1 MIKLININKIYNEV
15 EVLKDININFRE
27 KELVCIL
34 GPSGSGKST
43 LLNIISAIEKPDSG
57 ELYLGNL
64 NIFKLSKKKQDYYR
78 SNYINFIF
86 QNYNLIKYLNVKD
99 NLNIN
104 SNLKGYKCG
113 LKKLNIIL
121 DKLGI
126 NNLLKQKTNKLSGG
140 EEQRVAIAR
149 SLIGNV
155 KIILADEPTGAL
167 DSVNSIKVME
177 ILKEISKDKL
187 VIMVTHNETLAKKYS
202 DRIIRINDGKIIE
215 DTNPHKV
222 IKNNNFTLKKTK
234 LSLFNTIKMS
244 VKNLSNKKSRTYLTT
259 LAFSIGLISLTLVLA
274 ISSGFNKEIKLFE
287 EKSLYN
293 YPIIISKERLDLNNA
308 FSKNK
313 DTYKEGMIN
322 ISNNSSMLVTNKID
336 NDLINIIE
344 EIDKNLI
351 DGVSYYKEIYTSINE
366 YLYSNPTNN
375 YFELLVGEYPVNN
388 NEVMLLLDNNK
399 SINEIISKY
408 LSIEQIKYEEV
419 LGKEIIINNKKL
431 IISAIVTS
439 NNNYFSDSSGIIY
452 NPDVFTEEINDI
464 YIFPK
469 DYKSK
474 LLIKDKLSNYNIVDD
489 SLTVVNMTKG
499 FVNGI
504 SYVLIAFS
512 IISLIVS
519 IIMISIITYISV
531 LERLHEIGILK
542 SLGAT
547 SRDIKRL
554 FLSENLIIGII
565 SGVLTLEIS
574 KLIGKVINNF
584 INSKIGLNNIIAIN
598 SKIILFIFLLGL
610 LLTLVAGLIP
620 ARIASKKKI
629 IEILKNN

>member
-1 MIKLININKIYNEV
+1 MIKLININKTYNEV
-15 EVLKDININFRE
+15 EVLKDIKINFRE

-43 LLNIISAIEKPDSG
+43 LLNIISAIEKPDNG

-126 NNLLKQKTNKLSGG
+126 KNLLKQKTNKLSGG
-140 EEQRVAIAR
+140 EEQRVAIVR

-177 ILKEISKDKL
+177 ILKEISKEKL
-187 VIMVTHNETLAKKYS
+187 VIVVTHNETLAKKYS

-222 IKNNNFTLKKTK
+222 IKNNNFILKKTK

-244 VKNLSNKKSRTYLTT
+244 IKNLSNKKSRTYLTT

-336 NDLINIIE
+336 NDLLNIIE

-408 LSIEQIKYEEV
+408 LSIKQIKYEEV

-431 IISAIVTS
+431 IITAVVTS

-452 NPDVFTEEINDI
+452 NPNTFSEEINEI

-474 LLIKDKLSNYNIVDD
+474 LLIKNKLSNYNIVDD
-489 SLTVVNMTKG
+489 SLTVVNMTKS

-574 KLIGKVINNF
+574 KFIGKVINNF

-598 SKIILFIFLLGL
+598 SKITILIITLGL
-610 LLTLVAGLIP
+610 ILTFIAGLIP
-620 ARIASKKKI
+620 AKIASKKKI
-629 IEILKNN
+629 IDILKYN